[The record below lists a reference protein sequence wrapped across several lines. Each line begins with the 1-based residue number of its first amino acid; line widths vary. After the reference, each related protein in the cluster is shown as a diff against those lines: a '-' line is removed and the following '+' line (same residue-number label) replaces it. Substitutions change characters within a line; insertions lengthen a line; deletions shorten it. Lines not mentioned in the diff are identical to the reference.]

1 MMYVYNH
8 YVYLQG
14 RHILYIYIYV
24 HMLSVFIFTR
34 AQKDTL
40 QFSRKEPFA
49 RKQSFDSAPCHCES
63 VGEQCHPAV
72 CAHEALPG

>member
-1 MMYVYNH
+1 MYITIMYIYRVDIY
-8 YVYLQG
+8 
-14 RHILYIYIYV
+14 YIYIYV